1 VRVVY
6 CGTPADAVPALRALV
21 EARYDVALVVTQP
34 DRRRGRGSDLVPSPV
49 KAAADTLGLPVRTPE
64 RAREVEAEVRALDV
78 DVGVVVAFGQLLP
91 VPLLEATRL
100 GFVNVHFSLL
110 PRWRGASPVERA
122 ILAGD
127 RETGVCVMR
136 LEEGLDT
143 GPVYACDRTPIAPEE
158 TAGELRTRLVGIG
171 SDLLVRTLPRIETST
186 PVPQVGEVTYA
197 AKLTVEEFRIDPAA
211 SATDLA
217 RRVRAGNPRPG
228 AWAQVER
235 RRVKV
240 LRAHVRADPH
250 PRQGPASGSPPV
262 PTSASAP
269 GASAGVITPD
279 AELVTGDGVLVLDEV
294 QAEGKAAMSATAW
307 LAGWRSADGAPQP
320 VFERP

>member
-6 CGTPADAVPALRALV
+6 CGTPPDAVPALRALI

-64 RAREVEAEVRALDV
+64 RAQEVEAEVRALDV

-110 PRWRGASPVERA
+110 PRWRGAAPVERA

-127 RETGVCVMR
+127 PETGVCVMR

-143 GPVYACDRTPIAPEE
+143 GPVYACDRTPIASDE

-171 SDLLVRTLPRIETST
+171 SDLLVRTLPHIETST
-186 PVPQVGEVTYA
+186 PTPQAGEVTHA

-228 AWAQVER
+228 AWALVER

-240 LRAHVRADPH
+240 LRAHVRAHPN
-250 PRQGPASGSPPV
+250 PRQDPASGSPPV
-262 PTSASAP
+262 STSASATGP
-269 GASAGVITPD
+269 SVGVITPD
-279 AELVTGDGVLVLDEV
+279 AGLVTGDGVLVLDEV
-294 QAEGKAAMSATAW
+294 QAEGKAVMSAAAW